1 MIWPSLSDPTI
12 ENRTMVLTKRLYA
25 KAAQSSEKT
34 HLVRNNELLMDVEDR
49 RNASYISINV
59 RSWMFVVRDGQG
71 SQQENKDLVSRCY
84 WRRDCKTY

>member
-12 ENRTMVLTKRLYA
+12 ENRILVLTKRLDA

-49 RNASYISINV
+49 MECFVHFDKCSQLDV
-59 RSWMFVVRDGQG
+59 RC
-71 SQQENKDLVSRCY
+71 K
-84 WRRDCKTY
+84 RRPRQSTGEQRPGFKVLLA